1 MGKEVPVD
9 RLEFA
14 FGHRTAWTFLET
26 TLGVR
31 RLANGV
37 LPA

>member
-1 MGKEVPVD
+1 MPVD

-14 FGHRTAWTFLET
+14 FGHRTAWTFLGT
-26 TLGVR
+26 TVDVR
-31 RLANGV
+31 RLALEA